1 MAKVS
6 QRRVS
11 KITKKQLALRQT
23 VWPDIDD
30 KQLWL
35 RTERDGF
42 TTIPRTM
49 PIIMAIMDGLSKGKP
64 VGSTYLELWCRAYDE
79 CFVTLNN
86 PQELAFHSGFS
97 GQRAVTTWR
106 ERMRILQELGFIDVQ
121 PGPSGEMSYALVL
134 NPYHVIKGLHEKK
147 TPGLTADLYNA
158 LAARAISIG
167 ADDLT

>member
-11 KITKKQLALRQT
+11 KITKKQLALRQM
-23 VWPDIDD
+23 VWPDIDE

-49 PIIMAIMDGLSKGKP
+49 PIIMTIMDGLSKGKP
-64 VGSTYLELWCRAYDE
+64 VGATYLELWCRAYDE
-79 CFVTLNN
+79 CFVTLNS

-97 GQRAVTTWR
+97 GQRAITTWR
-106 ERMRILQELGFIDVQ
+106 ERMRILQELGFIDMK

-134 NPYHVIKGLHEKK
+134 NPYHVIRELYEKK
-147 TPGLTADLYNA
+147 TPGITADLYNA
-158 LAARAISIG
+158 MAARAISIG

>member
-6 QRRVS
+6 KRRVS
-11 KITKKQLALRQT
+11 NITKKQLALRQT
-23 VWPDIDD
+23 VWPDIEE

-86 PQELAFHSGFS
+86 PQELAFHSGFG

-106 ERMRILQELGFIDVQ
+106 DRMRILQTLGFIDVQ
-121 PGPSGEMSYALVL
+121 PGPSGELSYALVL
-134 NPYHVIKGLHEKK
+134 NPYRVIKGLHEKK
-147 TPGLTADLYNA
+147 TPGITAELYNA

-167 ADDLT
+167 ADDLE

>member
-1 MAKVS
+1 MVKTS
-6 QRRVS
+6 QRRIT
-11 KITKKQLALRQT
+11 KITQKQLALRQIL
-23 VWPDIDD
+23 WPDIAD

-42 TTIPRTM
+42 TTIPRTI
-49 PIIMAIMDGLSKGKP
+49 PIIIAIMDGLSKGKP

-79 CFVTLNN
+79 CFVTLSN

-106 ERMRILQELGFIDVQ
+106 ERIRILQELGFIDVQ
-121 PGPSGEMSYALVL
+121 PGPSGEMSYALLL
-134 NPYHVIKGLHEKK
+134 NPYHVIKDLREKK
-147 TPGLTADLYNA
+147 TPGLTAERYNA
-158 LAARAISIG
+158 LAARAITIG